1 MIKNWKKS
9 VDLNVKNSNASKTQN
24 YTFEIIY
31 KAILK
36 LFSNFEYLQLFI
48 ATAIT
53 TIHSHNLIKIIIVQ
67 PLFYDTILIMQD

>member
-9 VDLNVKNSNASKTQN
+9 VDLNVKIQMLQSKN

-31 KAILK
+31 KAIFK